1 MINYNSACEN
11 LGIDKNKKIT
21 REYLKKAYRMNA
33 LKYHPDKNSSQDA
46 SVKFQ
51 QIHESYEYLMKS
63 LEYNIFGGNNDG
75 NADNDDND
83 DNDNEKTGYSG
94 ILFSFLKNI
103 MKNDGNTDGL
113 YYIIIDK
120 ISNMCEKKGLEL
132 IEKIDKNKLIKIYD
146 IIKKYG
152 EFLHFSNDF
161 IEKIQQVLNDK
172 IKNDECII
180 LNPSIN
186 DLLANNL
193 YKLRV
198 NDFTYIVPLWHH
210 ELVYDNSG
218 NDIYVKCFPMLP
230 DNVSIDE
237 HNNIHIECKY
247 DIKEILNKEYIE
259 VNIGNHFFDFYTKEL
274 FVKPK
279 QTLVCKGEGISKI
292 NTKDIYD
299 ISKKSDV
306 YLHIE
311 LE

>member
-1 MINYNSACEN
+1 MMNYNSACEN

-21 REYLKKAYRMNA
+21 KEYLKKVYRMNA
-33 LKYHPDKNSSQDA
+33 LKYHPDKNSSHDA

-51 QIHESYEYLMKS
+51 TIHESYEYLMKS
-63 LEYNIFGGNNDG
+63 LEYNIFGC
-75 NADNDDND
+75 NDDNE
-83 DNDNEKTGYSG
+83 DNEDTEDNGNEKTGYSG

-120 ISNMCEKKGLEL
+120 ISNMCEKKGIEL
-132 IEKIDKNKLIKIYD
+132 IQKIDKNKLIKIYD

-152 EFLHFSNDF
+152 EFLHFSADF

-230 DNVSIDE
+230 DNVCIDDQ
-237 HNNIHIECKY
+237 NNIHIECKY

-306 YLHIE
+306 YLQIV
-311 LE
+311 LV